1 MSLVSVIV
9 PVYNVEK
16 YLKRCVD
23 SILAQSFSDFELILV
38 DDGSTDSSGAIC
50 DQFAEIDDRIS
61 VQHNTNQGASAARNH
76 GIDAARGEWI
86 TFIDSDDYVLP
97 DYLYSLYQATLKSD
111 TDLVMTGIKLVYENE
126 PDKEVVREWQESVV
140 KKENLDELYESNILQ
155 YQKGPVIKLFKK
167 EIIKKNGLCFNERLS
182 RGEDALFVYGYLLHA
197 NVLSVASGA
206 NYVYYKRSGSLM
218 SQKLASFETELYAYE
233 CMKSTI
239 LQLLGQVEIR
249 HPYPKRFLVYWFD
262 RVLNSLHSG
271 EKKYSFNERQKC
283 LRSLD
288 LKYYQAWK
296 KPVSRNDMILKTLL
310 CKKQFVLYD
319 VIVRLF
325 S

>member
-1 MSLVSVIV
+1 MIKVSVIV

-16 YLKRCVD
+16 FLKRCVD
-23 SILAQSFSDFELILV
+23 SILAQSFTNFELILV
-38 DDGSTDSSGAIC
+38 DDGSTDGSGEIC
-50 DQFAEIDDRIS
+50 DQYAEIDDRVS
-61 VQHNTNQGASAARNH
+61 VKHHTNQGASAARNH

-97 DYLYSLYQATLKSD
+97 DYLHNLYQASLKSE
-111 TDLVMTGIKLVYENE
+111 TDLVMTGIKLVHENE
-126 PDKEVVREWQESVV
+126 PDKVVVREWRESVV
-140 KKENLDELYESNILQ
+140 KKENLDELYEGNILQ
-155 YQKGPVIKLFKK
+155 YQKGPVIKFFKK
-167 EIIKKNGLCFNERLS
+167 DIIKKNGLCFNERLS
-182 RGEDALFVYGYLLHA
+182 RGEDALFVYEYLLHA
-197 NVLSVASGA
+197 NVFSVATGA

-239 LQLLGQVEIR
+239 LQLLGQVEIK
-249 HPYPKRFLVYWFD
+249 HPYPKHFLVYWFD
-262 RVLNSLHSG
+262 RVLNSLRSG
-271 EKKYSFNERQKC
+271 EKKYSFKERLKC

-288 LKYYQAWK
+288 FEYYKAWK
-296 KPVSRNDMILKTLL
+296 EPVSRNDMILKTLL
-310 CKKQFVLYD
+310 NRKLFVLYD